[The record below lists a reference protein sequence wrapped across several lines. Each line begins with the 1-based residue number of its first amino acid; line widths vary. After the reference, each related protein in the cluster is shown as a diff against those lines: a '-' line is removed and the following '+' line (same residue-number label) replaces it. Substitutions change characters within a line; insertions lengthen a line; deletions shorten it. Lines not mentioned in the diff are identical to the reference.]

1 MSKEENNKKTE
12 SFDICMNCQSDE
24 SENLSNKRFI
34 ILSAIIFLCFI
45 EGLSFF
51 DIFSYK
57 LTQNSNDWFS
67 YFSYSLLYLITFI
80 FLSIPSFY
88 LIETNIGIALILSC
102 ICSIAREVFYF
113 LFMNSFFIC
122 KEISVFLSCIAI
134 ILLFNSL
141 GKIIH
146 LWFPFNQT
154 IYFISYC
161 LFFIYFG
168 GSISFFINEI
178 KNNDNLLFVMSIIKS
193 VFSIICLVFLQNPI
207 PITYNTYK
215 TKQKNLYLPSKRNQ
229 LKKCFENINRIFI
242 LSLIM
247 SSHLF
252 LFLSYY
258 DEKGN
263 IIRINSSYI
272 GIVFITFIIGTIIIS
287 IYFYLSTIYNYLI
300 IGHLIISFITILL
313 SVVFFFSEY
322 YPFESYLKNILFVIL
337 HIIFGINVSIFIFLS
352 YDYLIELNYPSV
364 GESCSICL
372 YEIITCLITLIL
384 VSINY
389 ILREYFYNS
398 GEIYIELVIYLIP
411 LIIGGILY
419 CMNIDN
425 FQERKLKTL

>member
-1 MSKEENNKKTE
+1 MSEEKRNKKIE
-12 SFDICMNCQSDE
+12 SFDVCMNCQSDE
-24 SENLSNKRFI
+24 NGNLSNKRFI
-34 ILSAIIFLCFI
+34 ILFALICLCFI

-88 LIETNIGIALILSC
+88 LIEINIGIALILSC
-102 ICSIAREVFYF
+102 VCSISREIFYF
-113 LFMNSFFIC
+113 LFMNYFFIC

-168 GSISFFINEI
+168 GGISFFINEI
-178 KNNDNLLFVMSIIKS
+178 KNNDHLLFVVSIIKIILT
-193 VFSIICLVFLQNPI
+193 IICLVILQNPLPTI
-207 PITYNTYK
+207 YNSYK
-215 TKQKNLYLPSKRNQ
+215 IKQKSLYLPSKINQ
-229 LKKCFENINRIFI
+229 LKKCFENINQIFI
-242 LSLIM
+242 FSIIM

-258 DEKGN
+258 DGKGN

-272 GIVFITFIIGTIIIS
+272 GLVFITFIIGTIIIS
-287 IYFYLSTIYNYLI
+287 IYFYLLTIYNYLI
-300 IGHLIISFITILL
+300 IGHLIISFISISL
-313 SVVFFFSEY
+313 SVLFFFSEY
-322 YPFESYLKNILFVIL
+322 FPFQSYLKNILFIIL
-337 HIIFGINVSIFIFLS
+337 HIIFGINVSIFIYIS
-352 YDYLIELNYPSV
+352 YDYLIELNYPLV
-364 GESCSICL
+364 GESASICL
-372 YEIITCLITLIL
+372 YEIISCLITLLLII
-384 VSINY
+384 INY
-389 ILREYFYNS
+389 FLREFFFNS
-398 GEIYIELVIYLIP
+398 GEIFIELVIYLIP

-419 CMNIDN
+419 FINIKD
-425 FQERKLKTL
+425 FQERKLKNL